1 MKTNKKHYHY
11 TECGL
16 ANIYLVNGFE
26 ITKTSDDDEEL
37 FIHDIHGL
45 HKAISETLIFK
56 KGLLEGN
63 EIRFIRGM
71 LDLSQNKLAALIG
84 CRYQQILLWEKNKN
98 KLSKSADRLLKVYLY
113 TYLHKEVDNGEVFEL
128 INEIADLD
136 AAESEQLDKIEFKE
150 GKNSWQMVA

>member
-1 MKTNKKHYHY
+1 MKKKMKHYHY

-16 ANIYLVNGFE
+16 KNIYLVNGFE
-26 ITKTSDDDEEL
+26 ITKTSDGDEEL

-45 HKAISETLIFK
+45 HKAICNALIFK
-56 KGLLEGN
+56 SGLLEGC
-63 EIRFIRGM
+63 EIKFIRSM

-98 KLSKSADRLLKVYLY
+98 KLSKPVDRLLRVYLY
-113 TYLHKEVDNGEVFEL
+113 TYIYKEIDNGKVFDR

-136 AAESEQLDKIEFKE
+136 ASEAEHPNRIEFKE
-150 GKNSWQMVA
+150 AKDSWQMVA